1 MGLTSLTVDM
11 NPLLHVNN
19 EECGSLSLAT
29 TPCQS
34 HNISRNSTVAKSS
47 PLVRYLQPTTKRRIQ
62 KVGRK
67 ASDTSRQP
75 VVREV
80 PNISDDSALSESN
93 DEDEVVQLQ
102 KASGRNSKF
111 EEAAT
116 QPTKPV
122 SYMSM
127 PRRKNK
133 CRTSVLH

>member
-34 HNISRNSTVAKSS
+34 HSISRNSTVAKSC
-47 PLVRYLQPTTKRRIQ
+47 PLVRHRQPTTKRRIQ

-133 CRTSVLH
+133 CRTRLLH